1 MVIFI
6 YIFILFLLSLDSLA
20 AGSALALRKIKFP
33 LASMLAVFITSVFL
47 FFISSLLG
55 SEILSL
61 VPLYVADI
69 SSSFIF
75 IVMGVFIF
83 LESIIENIKKD
94 KISLTLKPLNI
105 IITIMK
111 TPESADIDNSKVI
124 DIPEAIYIA
133 TALLVDAMFV
143 SSSLSVTTPFYLV
156 TLFGSVFQTL
166 LLIVGLKIGEKLSL
180 CKYNFSFLSGLI
192 LITLGILHLI

>member
-33 LASMLAVFITSVFL
+33 LSSMLAVFITSVFL

-61 VPLYVADI
+61 FPLYVADI
-69 SSSFIF
+69 ISSLIF